1 MKKVTT
7 QIITKQHKIK
17 TLYMIVED
25 EIADALESDP
35 TLKHNYLVSQYR
47 EYLQKRRE
55 TRRHDSLEVHLVNGQ
70 EFEDK
75 GSGIDEDF
83 SDIKNPL
90 LAKSFEVLSTS
101 QRWLLDQVYIKGRSN
116 VDIAAELGITEAAI
130 RNRMTKIKEKIKN
143 FMLGG
148 SN

>member
-7 QIITKQHKIK
+7 QITTKQRKVK

-25 EIADALESDP
+25 EIANALESDP

-55 TRRHDSLEVHLVNGQ
+55 TRRHDSLEVHLINGQ

-83 SDIKNPL
+83 SDIKNPI
-90 LAKSFEVLSTS
+90 LAKAYATLNEE
-101 QRWLLDQVYIKGRSN
+101 QRWLLNEMYVKGRTLTQ
-116 VDIAAELGITEAAI
+116 IAQELGISIAAVYYRTQVI
-130 RNRMTKIKEKIKN
+130 YEKIQK
-143 FMLGG
+143 FFEQT
-148 SN
+148 

>member
-7 QIITKQHKIK
+7 QITTKQRKVK

-55 TRRHDSLEVHLVNGQ
+55 TRRHDSLEVHLINGQ
-70 EFEDK
+70 EFVDK

-83 SDIKNPL
+83 SDIKNPI
-90 LAKSFEVLSTS
+90 LAKAYAALNEE
-101 QRWLLDQVYIKGRSN
+101 QRWLLNEMYVKGRTLTQIARELEIS
-116 VDIAAELGITEAAI
+116 IAAVYYRTQVIY
-130 RNRMTKIKEKIKN
+130 EKIQK
-143 FMLGG
+143 FFEQT
-148 SN
+148 

>member
-7 QIITKQHKIK
+7 QITTIQHKVK

-55 TRRHDSLEVHLVNGQ
+55 TRRHDSLEVHLINGQ

-83 SDIKNPL
+83 SDIKNPI
-90 LAKSFEVLSTS
+90 LAKAYAALNEE
-101 QRWLLDQVYIKGRSN
+101 QRWLLNEMYVKGRTLTQ
-116 VDIAAELGITEAAI
+116 IAQELGISIAAVYYRTQVI
-130 RNRMTKIKEKIKN
+130 YEKIQK
-143 FMLGG
+143 FFEQT
-148 SN
+148 

>member
-7 QIITKQHKIK
+7 QITTKQRKVK

-55 TRRHDSLEVHLVNGQ
+55 TRRHDSLEVHLINGQ

-83 SDIKNPL
+83 SDIKNPI
-90 LAKSFEVLSTS
+90 LAKAYATLNEE
-101 QRWLLDQVYIKGRSN
+101 QRWLLNEMYVKGRTLTQ
-116 VDIAAELGITEAAI
+116 IAQELGISIAAVYYRTQVI
-130 RNRMTKIKEKIKN
+130 YEKIQK
-143 FMLGG
+143 FFEQT
-148 SN
+148 

>member
-7 QIITKQHKIK
+7 QITTKQHKIK

-55 TRRHDSLEVHLVNGQ
+55 TRRHDSLEVHLINGQ

-83 SDIKNPL
+83 SDIKNPI
-90 LAKSFEVLSTS
+90 LAKAYAALNEE
-101 QRWLLDQVYIKGRSN
+101 QRWLLDEMYVKGRTLTQ
-116 VDIAAELGITEAAI
+116 IAQELGISIAAVYYRTQVI
-130 RNRMTKIKEKIKN
+130 YEKIQK
-143 FMLGG
+143 FFEQT
-148 SN
+148 

>member
-7 QIITKQHKIK
+7 QITTKQHKVK

-55 TRRHDSLEVHLVNGQ
+55 TRRHDSLEVHLINGQ

-75 GSGIDEDF
+75 GSGIDEDL
-83 SDIKNPL
+83 SDIKNPI
-90 LAKSFEVLSTS
+90 LAKAYAALNEE
-101 QRWLLDQVYIKGRSN
+101 QRWLLNEMYVKGRTLTQ
-116 VDIAAELGITEAAI
+116 IAQELGISIAAVYYRTQVI
-130 RNRMTKIKEKIKN
+130 YEKIQK
-143 FMLGG
+143 FFEQT
-148 SN
+148 

>member
-7 QIITKQHKIK
+7 QITTKQHKVK

-55 TRRHDSLEVHLVNGQ
+55 TRRHDSLEVHLINGQ

-83 SDIKNPL
+83 SDIKNPI
-90 LAKSFEVLSTS
+90 LAKAYAALNEE
-101 QRWLLDQVYIKGRSN
+101 QRWLLNEMYVKGRTLTQ
-116 VDIAAELGITEAAI
+116 IAQELGISIAAVYYRTQVI
-130 RNRMTKIKEKIKN
+130 YEKIQK
-143 FMLGG
+143 FFEQT
-148 SN
+148 

>member
-7 QIITKQHKIK
+7 QITTKQRKVK

-55 TRRHDSLEVHLVNGQ
+55 TRRHDSLEVYLINGQ

-83 SDIKNPL
+83 SDIKNPI
-90 LAKSFEVLSTS
+90 LAKAYAALNEE
-101 QRWLLDQVYIKGRSN
+101 QRWLLNEMYVKGRTLTQIAQELEIS
-116 VDIAAELGITEAAI
+116 IAAVYYRTQVIY
-130 RNRMTKIKEKIKN
+130 EKIQK
-143 FMLGG
+143 FFEQT
-148 SN
+148 

>member
-7 QIITKQHKIK
+7 QITTKQGKTK

-35 TLKHNYLVSQYR
+35 TLKHNYLVSEYR

-55 TRRHDSLEVHLVNGQ
+55 TRRHDSLEVRLLNGQ

-83 SDIKNPL
+83 SDIKNPI
-90 LAKSFEVLSTS
+90 LAKAYVALNEE
-101 QRWLLDQVYIKGRSN
+101 QRWLLNEMYVKGRTLTQ
-116 VDIAAELGITEAAI
+116 IAQELGISIAAVYYRTQVI
-130 RNRMTKIKEKIKN
+130 YEKIQK
-143 FMLGG
+143 FFEQT
-148 SN
+148 

>member
-7 QIITKQHKIK
+7 QITTKQRKVK

-55 TRRHDSLEVHLVNGQ
+55 TRRHDSLEVHLINGQ

-83 SDIKNPL
+83 SDIKNPI
-90 LAKSFEVLSTS
+90 LAKAYAALNEE
-101 QRWLLDQVYIKGRSN
+101 QRWLLNEMYVKGRTLTQ
-116 VDIAAELGITEAAI
+116 IAQELGISIAAVYYRTQVI
-130 RNRMTKIKEKIKN
+130 YEKIQK
-143 FMLGG
+143 FFEQT
-148 SN
+148 

>member
-7 QIITKQHKIK
+7 QITTKQGKTK

-35 TLKHNYLVSQYR
+35 TLKHNYLVSEYR
-47 EYLQKRRE
+47 EHLQKRRE
-55 TRRHDSLEVHLVNGQ
+55 TRRHDSLEVRLVNGQ

-90 LAKSFEVLSTS
+90 LAKAFEVLSTS